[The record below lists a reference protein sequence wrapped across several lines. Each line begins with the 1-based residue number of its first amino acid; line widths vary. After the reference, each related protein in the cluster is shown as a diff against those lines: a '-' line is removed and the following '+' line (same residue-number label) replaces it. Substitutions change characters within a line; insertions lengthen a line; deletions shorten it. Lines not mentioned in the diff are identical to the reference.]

1 MSRYEHPQYT
11 PNITL
16 TSFGTPLDHLRSR
29 PLWTTL
35 NANANAGTP
44 FIMGTGFQTYVT
56 FWFPTEI
63 NVSTDCSTD
72 YDTRSSS
79 GTVVGQKKEDLYFKW
94 SRKNFQPEQA
104 ELLRA
109 CRYIGRFPRFCCQDG
124 DYFLTVWR
132 VCDSDAV
139 ELIVMGTKKKL
150 FLENFAAYSPPWS
163 NAELEGFFRGVSR
176 HRTH

>member
-16 TSFGTPLDHLRSR
+16 TSFGTPLDHLRSQ

-79 GTVVGQKKEDLYFKW
+79 GTVVGQKKEDLYFK
-94 SRKNFQPEQA
+94 
-104 ELLRA
+104 
-109 CRYIGRFPRFCCQDG
+109 
-124 DYFLTVWR
+124 
-132 VCDSDAV
+132 
-139 ELIVMGTKKKL
+139 
-150 FLENFAAYSPPWS
+150 
-163 NAELEGFFRGVSR
+163 
-176 HRTH
+176 